1 MLTSGTVAMRLSDT
15 HRLLTPKAAPLSDFA
30 SATRRLHLD
39 GPLLVGLLLI
49 CGFGLFVLYSAV
61 GESNRLLMNQAI
73 RLSVAFVA
81 MLIVAQLP
89 PDFMRRWTPWGYLAG
104 LVLLIL
110 VLTKGDVS
118 QGARRWLDFGVRF
131 QPSEAMKLGV
141 PMMAAWFLHDR
152 QIPPR
157 IGHLAIIAVMIAVP
171 TVLIAKQP
179 DLGTALLIAASG
191 IIVIILAGMSFKL
204 IAGLG
209 LAAIPGALVLWNFM
223 QEYQKQRVLTLFD
236 PDSDP
241 LGAGYNIIQS
251 KIAIGSGGMFGK
263 GWTNGS
269 QAHLEFLPERDTDF
283 IFAVLGEEFGLL
295 GVLTLL
301 VLYMFVIGRG
311 LYIAVQ
317 ARDTFSRLLAGSIS
331 LTFMVYVFVNTAMV
345 TGLVPV
351 VGVPL
356 PLVSFGG
363 TSMVTLMAG
372 FGILMSI
379 HSHRKLLPH

>member
-1 MLTSGTVAMRLSDT
+1 MSLADAKP
-15 HRLLTPKAAPLSDFA
+15 LLTAKAAPLSGFA
-30 SATRRLHLD
+30 SLIRRLHID
-39 GPLLVGLLLI
+39 GPLLGGLILI

-61 GESNRLLMNQAI
+61 GESNRLLMNQTV
-73 RLSVAFVA
+73 RLGAAFVA

-89 PDFMRRWTPWGYLAG
+89 PDFLRRWTPWGYLAG
-104 LVLLIL
+104 LALL
-110 VLTKGDVS
+110 VLVLFFGEVG
-118 QGARRWLDFGVRF
+118 QGAQRWLDIGVRF

-141 PMMAAWFLHDR
+141 PMMAAWYLHDR
-152 QIPPR
+152 QMPPSL
-157 IGHLAIIAVMIAVP
+157 GQLLIIAVMIFVP
-171 TVLIAKQP
+171 TVLIARQP

-191 IIVIILAGMSFKL
+191 IIVVILAGMSFRL
-204 IAGLG
+204 IMGMGVL
-209 LAAIPGALVLWNFM
+209 AIPGALVLWNFM
-223 QEYQKQRVLTLFD
+223 KDYQKQRVLTLLD

-251 KIAIGSGGMFGK
+251 KIAIGSGGLFGK

-283 IFAVLGEEFGLL
+283 IFAVLAEEFGLL

-301 VLYMFVIGRG
+301 ALYMFVIGRG
-311 LYIAVQ
+311 LFIAVQ
-317 ARDTFSRLLAGSIS
+317 AHDTYSRLLAGSIS
-331 LTFMVYVFVNTAMV
+331 LTFLVYVFVNTAMV
-345 TGLVPV
+345 TGLIPV